1 MPLSNEIKFK
11 QMIRKF
17 FKWIFK
23 SELQELNLQIQ
34 KTKEATASF
43 ESYQNSLKNVLQ
55 NIDVSVDV
63 HEYHRYSKS
72 WAVISLQG
80 SKTDYLKFIDLG
92 DADIRHIQQFL
103 RQFERNANVK
113 IDASPNASQFLRVS
127 RHDR

>member
-1 MPLSNEIKFK
+1 
-11 QMIRKF
+11 MIRKL

-23 SELQELNLQIQ
+23 SELRELNIQIQ
-34 KTKEATASF
+34 KTKEATVNF
-43 ESYQNSLKNVLQ
+43 ESYQKSLKNVLE

-63 HEYHRYSKS
+63 HEFHKYSKS

-92 DADIRHIQQFL
+92 DADIRYIQQFL
-103 RQFERNANVK
+103 RQFERNTKVK

-127 RHDR
+127 RDDL

>member
-1 MPLSNEIKFK
+1 
-11 QMIRKF
+11 MIRNF

-34 KTKEATASF
+34 KTKEATAIF
-43 ESYQNSLKNVLQ
+43 ESYQKSLKNVLQ

-63 HEYHRYSKS
+63 HEYHRYSKN

-80 SKTDYLKFIDLG
+80 SKTDFLKFIDLG

-103 RQFERNANVK
+103 RQFERNANIK
-113 IDASPNASQFLRVS
+113 IDASPNASKFLMVS

>member
-1 MPLSNEIKFK
+1 ML
-11 QMIRKF
+11 RKF

-23 SELQELNLQIQ
+23 AELQELNVQIQ
-34 KTKEATASF
+34 KTKEVTAEF
-43 ESYQNSLKNVLQ
+43 ERYQKSLKNILQ

-63 HEYHRYSKS
+63 HEYHKYSKD

-103 RQFERNANVK
+103 RQFERDANVK
-113 IDASPNASQFLRVS
+113 IDAYPNASQLLRID
-127 RHDR
+127 RHDRSTRKKYND

>member
-1 MPLSNEIKFK
+1 
-11 QMIRKF
+11 MIRKF

-23 SELQELNLQIQ
+23 SELQELNSQIQ
-34 KTKEATASF
+34 KTKEATATL
-43 ESYQNSLKNVLQ
+43 ESYQKSLKNVLQ
-55 NIDVSVDV
+55 NIDISVDV

-80 SKTDYLKFIDLG
+80 QKSDYLKFIDLG

-103 RQFERNANVK
+103 RQFERNANIK
-113 IDASPNASQFLRVS
+113 IDASPNASLFLRVA

>member
-1 MPLSNEIKFK
+1 
-11 QMIRKF
+11 MIRKF

-34 KTKEATASF
+34 KNKEATVTF
-43 ESYQNSLKNVLQ
+43 ESYQKSLNNVLQ

-63 HEYHRYSKS
+63 HEYHRYSNS

-80 SKTDYLKFIDLG
+80 SKTDYLKFIELG
-92 DADIRHIQQFL
+92 DTDIYHIQQFL
-103 RQFERNANVK
+103 RRFERNANVK
-113 IDASPNASQFLRVS
+113 IDASPRASQFLRVT